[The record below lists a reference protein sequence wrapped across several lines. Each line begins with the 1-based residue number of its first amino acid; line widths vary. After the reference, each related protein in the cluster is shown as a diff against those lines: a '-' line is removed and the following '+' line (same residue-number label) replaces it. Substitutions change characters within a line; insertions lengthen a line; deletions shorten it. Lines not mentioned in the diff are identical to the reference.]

1 MTVTTC
7 PAFSDLDQDIIEDF
21 SECLR
26 ENIDAIESCISLLDT
41 ENDPELIHR
50 LFRDMHSFKGN
61 CRMVQLDPVAKPIH
75 ALEELVSD
83 MRQGTREYSTMY
95 GEFFMSIILRIEAL
109 IQSFSTTGEVPGKPQ
124 VLLLKLIHD
133 VQACEQGQDTQA
145 INQALDSLVG
155 ASPTTKEAV
164 QTENISQKTKKIQDI
179 PSSEESQS
187 DLDFFKTLS
196 LQLDELGIYKTGRTE
211 ILLDLCLSTNDELGK
226 PVCPEQLTAAVYI
239 HDIGMALVPRYIL
252 EKPSKLTQEEFKVI
266 QNHINAGSQMLEKM
280 PDWESASVIV
290 KQHHEKYNGSGYPQ
304 GLGGESINPGSMII
318 ALADTFYAVTNE
330 RIDRSYKKSLF
341 SAISMINGES
351 GEQFNPDFVE
361 AFNETI
367 RSRYIKK

>member
-95 GEFFMSIILRIEAL
+95 GEFFMSITLRIEAM
-109 IQSFSTTGEVPGKPQ
+109 IQSFSTTGEVPGEPQ
-124 VLLLKLIHD
+124 VLMLKLIHD
-133 VQACEQGQDTQA
+133 VQGCEKGQDSQA
-145 INQALDSLVG
+145 INKALDSLVG
-155 ASPTTKEAV
+155 ASPATTEAA
-164 QTENISQKTKKIQDI
+164 QTKISTPKPQKALDT
-179 PSSEESQS
+179 PSSQENLS

-211 ILLDLCLSTNDELGK
+211 ILLDLCLSTNNELGK
-226 PVCPEQLTAAVYI
+226 PVCTEQLTAAVYM
-239 HDIGMALVPRYIL
+239 HDIGMAFVPRYIL

-280 PDWESASVIV
+280 PGWKPASEIV

-304 GLGGESINPGSMII
+304 GLNGESINPGAMII
-318 ALADTFYAVTNE
+318 ALSDTFYAVTNE